1 MVLERF
7 RMKPLSLIGAVLLVL
22 GVLSFFVPVPHT
34 ERHGVS
40 AGDLSVGVKT
50 KHSETVSPIISC
62 VLIVAGA
69 GMLIAGRAR

>member
-1 MVLERF
+1 
-7 RMKPLSLIGAVLLVL
+7 MKMMFWIGLLLIIL

-40 AGDLSVGVKT
+40 AGDLSVGIKT
-50 KHSETVSPIISC
+50 KHSETVSPIVSC

-69 GMLIAGRAR
+69 GMVIAGRGSLKA